1 VLRGTIA
8 ARATLPSALHAS
20 HAETRERQGRFL
32 SRMEKSAVLFRHRQK
47 PKNDEASR
55 LGFRSPL
62 VLAKLGF
69 DLRDRYEEVLG
80 EALPEELRRSLD
92 RLDPRSQRS

>member
-1 VLRGTIA
+1 
-8 ARATLPSALHAS
+8 
-20 HAETRERQGRFL
+20 
-32 SRMEKSAVLFRHRQK
+32 MEESAVFFRDRHK

-69 DLRDRYEEVLG
+69 DLRDHYEEIVS
-80 EALPEELRRSLD
+80 EPLPEDLRRSLD
-92 RLDPRSQRS
+92 RLEARPQRS